1 MSRPR
6 ATGPTQATI
15 ARATGVSVPTV
26 SKALRADP
34 SISART
40 RDLVLAS
47 AHELGYPVPGAPTAQ
62 AASAAAPTPPGR
74 TRRRISVLFDMVD
87 NAYAAELLEGL
98 LSAARTLE
106 FALQIDHVGVSA
118 DRLGP
123 EAEGTTLLLGEQ
135 ALEGADGLVLVT
147 TPVPPALLQR
157 CHELGAPLL
166 AIDPATQPPTGV
178 VSLSATNW
186 RGGRQATDHLIGLGH
201 RRIGVICGQRSSVPA
216 VERLAGYHS
225 ALAQAGISPEADL
238 IRPGR
243 FGFDA
248 GLTEGT
254 ADDSVLLGHVPP
266 SVVVGSRSRRR
277 RRRAGARPG
286 TRAAL
291 EPTSVTRTSYVG
303 ARAHGTVGRAS
314 DAPLYGRAS
323 PGDHPGRGP
332 GPVVPDTPDRVPP
345 VGEVRRGASQTS
357 GCGSMS

>member
-62 AASAAAPTPPGR
+62 TASAAAPTPPGR

-254 ADDSVLLGHVPP
+254 ALLSLPHPPTAIFGMSDTIAIGVTEAARRRGLRVPEDLSVIGFDDTSLARFNSPQLTVIHQPLTEIGSEALQLMSRALKLGHVPGSP
-266 SVVVGSRSRRR
+266 SELQTTLVVRDSTAPPPSR
-277 RRRAGARPG
+277 
-286 TRAAL
+286 
-291 EPTSVTRTSYVG
+291 
-303 ARAHGTVGRAS
+303 
-314 DAPLYGRAS
+314 
-323 PGDHPGRGP
+323 
-332 GPVVPDTPDRVPP
+332 
-345 VGEVRRGASQTS
+345 
-357 GCGSMS
+357 